1 MKIVLSKD
9 DVTTAITNHI
19 ESLGLL
25 FDIKQVTFTGIG
37 DVEVEFGVKKTKKKK
52 ASDEPVSTVEAQEE
66 PSEGNDTTQV
76 DEPNEAVSEDTNEEE
91 QASQELALETKSNE
105 YSIFG

>member
-19 ESLGLL
+19 ESLGLM
-25 FDIKQVTFTGIG
+25 FNIKQVTFTGIG
-37 DVEVEFGVKKTKKKK
+37 DVEVEFGEKKTKKKK
-52 ASDEPVSTVEAQEE
+52 TVDESVSTVEVQEDTTE
-66 PSEGNDTTQV
+66 DNDTTQEEEPV
-76 DEPNEAVSEDTNEEE
+76 EVNTEQSDESSDKGSEDN
-91 QASQELALETKSNE
+91 SG

>member
-19 ESLGLL
+19 ESLGLM
-25 FDIKQVTFTGIG
+25 FNIKQVTFTGIG
-37 DVEVEFGVKKTKKKK
+37 DVEVEFGEKKTKKKK
-52 ASDEPVSTVEAQEE
+52 TVDEPVSTVEVQEDTTE
-66 PSEGNDTTQV
+66 DNDTTQEEEPV
-76 DEPNEAVSEDTNEEE
+76 EVNTEQSDESSDKGSEDT
-91 QASQELALETKSNE
+91 SG

>member
-19 ESLGLL
+19 ESLGLM

-37 DVEVEFGVKKTKKKK
+37 DVGVEFGIKKTKKKK
-52 ASDEPVSTVEAQEE
+52 ATDEPESIVEIEEE
-66 PSEGNDTTQV
+66 PTEDNDTTEV
-76 DEPNEAVSEDTNEEE
+76 EEAVEEVTEQSEESSDKG
-91 QASQELALETKSNE
+91 SETSSS

>member
-19 ESLGLL
+19 ESLGLM
-25 FDIKQVTFTGIG
+25 FNIKQVTFTGIG
-37 DVEVEFGVKKTKKKK
+37 DVEVEFGEKKTKKTKTVG
-52 ASDEPVSTVEAQEE
+52 EPVSTVEVQEDTTE
-66 PSEGNDTTQV
+66 DNDTTQEEETV
-76 DEPNEAVSEDTNEEE
+76 EVNTEQSDESSDKGSEDN
-91 QASQELALETKSNE
+91 SG

>member
-19 ESLGLL
+19 ESLGLM
-25 FDIKQVTFTGIG
+25 FNIKQVTFTGIG
-37 DVEVEFGVKKTKKKK
+37 DVEVEFGEKKTKKKK
-52 ASDEPVSTVEAQEE
+52 TVDEPVSTVEVQEDTTE
-66 PSEGNDTTQV
+66 DNDTTQ
-76 DEPNEAVSEDTNEEE
+76 EEE
-91 QASQELALETKSNE
+91 PVEVNTEQSDESSDKGSENNSG

>member
-19 ESLGLL
+19 ESLGLM

-37 DVEVEFGVKKTKKKK
+37 DVEVEFGAKKTKKKK
-52 ASDEPVSTVEAQEE
+52 TSDEPVDTVEVVEE
-66 PSEGNDTTQV
+66 AAEDKVTAKE
-76 DEPNEAVSEDTNEEE
+76 DEAVEEATEQSEESSDKGSE
-91 QASQELALETKSNE
+91 SDSG

>member
-19 ESLGLL
+19 ESLGLM

-52 ASDEPVSTVEAQEE
+52 TTDEPVSTVEAEEELTEDNDTAQVEE
-66 PSEGNDTTQV
+66 P
-76 DEPNEAVSEDTNEEE
+76 EEE
-91 QASQELALETKSNE
+91 ATEQSEESSDKGSESNSG

>member
-19 ESLGLL
+19 ESLGLM
-25 FDIKQVTFTGIG
+25 FNIKQVTFTGIG
-37 DVEVEFGVKKTKKKK
+37 DVEVEFGEKKTKKKK
-52 ASDEPVSTVEAQEE
+52 PTDEPVSTVEIEEE
-66 PSEGNDTTQV
+66 PAEDNDTTEV
-76 DEPNEAVSEDTNEEE
+76 EEAVEEVTEQYEESSDKGSETD
-91 QASQELALETKSNE
+91 SS

>member
-19 ESLGLL
+19 ESLGLM

-37 DVEVEFGVKKTKKKK
+37 DVEVEFGIKKTKKKK
-52 ASDEPVSTVEAQEE
+52 TSDEPVSTVEVEEE
-66 PSEGNDTTQV
+66 PTEGNDTTQAEETV
-76 DEPNEAVSEDTNEEE
+76 EETTEQSVEASDKGSE
-91 QASQELALETKSNE
+91 SNSG

>member
-19 ESLGLL
+19 ESLGLM

-37 DVEVEFGVKKTKKKK
+37 DVEVEFGIKKTRKKK
-52 ASDEPVSTVEAQEE
+52 ATDESESTVEIEE
-66 PSEGNDTTQV
+66 ELTEDNDTTEV
-76 DEPNEAVSEDTNEEE
+76 EEAVEEVTEQSEESSDKGSEDN
-91 QASQELALETKSNE
+91 SS

>member
-19 ESLGLL
+19 ESLGLM
-25 FDIKQVTFTGIG
+25 FNIKQVTFTGIG
-37 DVEVEFGVKKTKKKK
+37 DVEVEFGEKKAKKKK
-52 ASDEPVSTVEAQEE
+52 TVDEPVSTVEVQEDTTE
-66 PSEGNDTTQV
+66 DNDTTQEEEPV
-76 DEPNEAVSEDTNEEE
+76 EVITEQSDESSDKGSEDN
-91 QASQELALETKSNE
+91 SG

>member
-19 ESLGLL
+19 ESLGLM
-25 FDIKQVTFTGIG
+25 FNIKQVTFTGIG
-37 DVEVEFGVKKTKKKK
+37 DVEVEFGEKKTKKKK
-52 ASDEPVSTVEAQEE
+52 TADEPVSTVEVQEDTTE
-66 PSEGNDTTQV
+66 DNDTTQEEE
-76 DEPNEAVSEDTNEEE
+76 EPVEAVTEQSDESSDKGSEDN
-91 QASQELALETKSNE
+91 SG

>member
-19 ESLGLL
+19 ESLGLM
-25 FDIKQVTFTGIG
+25 FNIKQVTFTGIG
-37 DVEVEFGVKKTKKKK
+37 DVEVEFGEKKVKKKK
-52 ASDEPVSTVEAQEE
+52 TVDEPVSTVEVQEDTTE
-66 PSEGNDTTQV
+66 DNDTTQEEEPV
-76 DEPNEAVSEDTNEEE
+76 ESNTEQSDESSDKGSEDN
-91 QASQELALETKSNE
+91 SG

>member
-19 ESLGLL
+19 ESLGLM
-25 FDIKQVTFTGIG
+25 FNIKQVTFTGIG
-37 DVEVEFGVKKTKKKK
+37 DVEVEFGEKKTKKKK
-52 ASDEPVSTVEAQEE
+52 TVDEPVSTVEVQEDTTE
-66 PSEGNDTTQV
+66 DNDTTQEEEPV
-76 DEPNEAVSEDTNEEE
+76 EANTEQSDESSDKGSEDT
-91 QASQELALETKSNE
+91 SG

>member
-19 ESLGLL
+19 ESLGLM
-25 FDIKQVTFTGIG
+25 FNIKQVTFTGIG
-37 DVEVEFGVKKTKKKK
+37 DVEVEFGEKKTKKKK
-52 ASDEPVSTVEAQEE
+52 PTDEPVSTVEIEEE
-66 PSEGNDTTQV
+66 PAEDNDTTEV
-76 DEPNEAVSEDTNEEE
+76 EEAVEEVTEQSDESSDKGSEDN
-91 QASQELALETKSNE
+91 SG

>member
-19 ESLGLL
+19 ESLGLM
-25 FDIKQVTFTGIG
+25 FNIKQVTFTGIG
-37 DVEVEFGVKKTKKKK
+37 DVEVEFGEKKTKKKK
-52 ASDEPVSTVEAQEE
+52 TVDEPVSTVEVQEDTTE
-66 PSEGNDTTQV
+66 DNDTTQEEEPV
-76 DEPNEAVSEDTNEEE
+76 EVNTEQSDESSDKGSEDN
-91 QASQELALETKSNE
+91 SG

>member
-19 ESLGLL
+19 ESLGLM
-25 FDIKQVTFTGIG
+25 FNIKQVTFTGIG
-37 DVEVEFGVKKTKKKK
+37 DVEVEFGEKKTKKKK
-52 ASDEPVSTVEAQEE
+52 TVDESVSTVEVQEDTTE
-66 PSEGNDTTQV
+66 DNDTTQEE
-76 DEPNEAVSEDTNEEE
+76 EPVEVNTEQSEESSDKGSEDN
-91 QASQELALETKSNE
+91 SG

>member
-19 ESLGLL
+19 ESLGLM
-25 FDIKQVTFTGIG
+25 FNIKQVTFTGIG
-37 DVEVEFGVKKTKKKK
+37 DVEVEFGEKKVKKKK
-52 ASDEPVSTVEAQEE
+52 TVDEPVSTVEVQEDTTE
-66 PSEGNDTTQV
+66 DNDTTQEEEPV
-76 DEPNEAVSEDTNEEE
+76 EVNTEQSDESSDKGSEDN
-91 QASQELALETKSNE
+91 SG

>member
-1 MKIVLSKD
+1 MKIVLSKN

-19 ESLGLL
+19 ESLGLM

-37 DVEVEFGVKKTKKKK
+37 DVEVEFGEKKTKKKK
-52 ASDEPVSTVEAQEE
+52 TVDEPVSTVEVQEDTTE
-66 PSEGNDTTQV
+66 DNDTTQEEEPV
-76 DEPNEAVSEDTNEEE
+76 EVNTEQSDESSDKGSEDN
-91 QASQELALETKSNE
+91 SG

>member
-19 ESLGLL
+19 ESLGLM
-25 FDIKQVTFTGIG
+25 FNIKQVTFTGIG
-37 DVEVEFGVKKTKKKK
+37 DVEVEFGEKKTKKKK
-52 ASDEPVSTVEAQEE
+52 TVDELVSTVEVQEDTTE
-66 PSEGNDTTQV
+66 DNDTTQEEEPV
-76 DEPNEAVSEDTNEEE
+76 EVNTEQSDESSDKGSEDN
-91 QASQELALETKSNE
+91 SG

>member
-19 ESLGLL
+19 ESLGLM

-37 DVEVEFGVKKTKKKK
+37 DVEVEFGEKKTKKKK
-52 ASDEPVSTVEAQEE
+52 TVDEPVSTVEVQEDTTE
-66 PSEGNDTTQV
+66 DNDTTQEEEPV
-76 DEPNEAVSEDTNEEE
+76 EVNTEQSDESSDKGSEDN
-91 QASQELALETKSNE
+91 SG

>member
-1 MKIVLSKD
+1 MKIVLSKN

-19 ESLGLL
+19 ESLGLM

-37 DVEVEFGVKKTKKKK
+37 DVEVEFGEKKTKKKK
-52 ASDEPVSTVEAQEE
+52 TVDESVSTVEVQEDTTE
-66 PSEGNDTTQV
+66 DNDTTQEEEPV
-76 DEPNEAVSEDTNEEE
+76 EVNTEQSDESSDKGSEDN
-91 QASQELALETKSNE
+91 SG

>member
-19 ESLGLL
+19 ETLGLVL
-25 FDIKQVTFTGIG
+25 DIKQATFTGIS
-37 DVEVEFGVKKTKKKK
+37 DVEVEFGDKKTKKKK
-52 ASDEPVSTVEAQEE
+52 IVDEPVSTVEAQEE
-66 PSEGNDTTQV
+66 PTGGNDTTQ
-76 DEPNEAVSEDTNEEE
+76 EEE
-91 QASQELALETKSNE
+91 LVEVNTEQSEQSSESNNS

>member
-19 ESLGLL
+19 ESLGLM
-25 FDIKQVTFTGIG
+25 FDIKQVTFIGIG

-52 ASDEPVSTVEAQEE
+52 TTDEPVSTVEAEEEEELTEDNDTAQVEE
-66 PSEGNDTTQV
+66 P
-76 DEPNEAVSEDTNEEE
+76 EEE
-91 QASQELALETKSNE
+91 ATEQSEESSDKGSESNSG

>member
-19 ESLGLL
+19 ESLGLM
-25 FDIKQVTFTGIG
+25 FNIKQVTFTGIG
-37 DVEVEFGVKKTKKKK
+37 DVEVEFGEKKPKKKK
-52 ASDEPVSTVEAQEE
+52 TVDEPVSTVEVQEDTTE
-66 PSEGNDTTQV
+66 DNDTTQEEEPV
-76 DEPNEAVSEDTNEEE
+76 EVNTEQSDESSDKGSEDN
-91 QASQELALETKSNE
+91 SG

>member
-19 ESLGLL
+19 ESLGLM

-52 ASDEPVSTVEAQEE
+52 TSDEPVSTVEVEEE
-66 PSEGNDTTQV
+66 PTEGNDTTQAEETV
-76 DEPNEAVSEDTNEEE
+76 EEATEQSVEASDKGSE
-91 QASQELALETKSNE
+91 SNSG